1 MKPKDIG
8 ILFALAAFFGSS
20 FLFVRI
26 ASPVVGPYL
35 TSQGRVTFAAL
46 ALLITVLIVRKPT
59 HLKQRWKQYIMIG
72 ALNSAIP
79 FTLVSLAS
87 LHLNA
92 SLLAIINS
100 MTPFFTA
107 LVAWAWMKE
116 RLTPK
121 KMIAIFIGMVGVV
134 ITVGWSPVQLT
145 IEVVIASVCSL
156 LSTVSY
162 GFGGVY
168 AKKTFINITPLP
180 IAFGQM
186 MGASLL
192 LFPLSAVALPES
204 ALSVTPVVAFSLLGL
219 GVFSTAFGY
228 LLYYQLI
235 ASVGPTKT
243 VTVTFLI
250 PLFGMVWGVIFLHEQ
265 ITAGMILG
273 LFIILSSLFLIS
285 DLPLFKKKVVTNR

>member
-1 MKPKDIG
+1 MNTKDIG
-8 ILFALAAFFGSS
+8 VLFALAALFGSS

-26 ASPVVGPYL
+26 ASPVIGPYL
-35 TSQGRVTFAAL
+35 TSQGRVSFGAM
-46 ALLITVLIVRKPT
+46 ALLILVFIIGKPT
-59 HLKQRWKQYIMIG
+59 HFKQRWKQYLIIG

-116 RLTPK
+116 QLTPK
-121 KMIAIFIGMVGVV
+121 KLIGIFLGIIGVT

-145 IEVVIASVCSL
+145 FDVIIASLCSL
-156 LSTVSY
+156 FSTVAY

-168 AKKTFINITPLP
+168 AKKTFRNSTPLP
-180 IAFGQM
+180 IAFGQLV
-186 MGASLL
+186 GATLL
-192 LFPLSAVALPES
+192 LFPLTAATLPDTFPAIS
-204 ALSVTPVVAFSLLGL
+204 PVVASSLIGL
-219 GVFSTAFGY
+219 GVFSTALGY
-228 LLYYQLI
+228 LLYYYLI

-250 PLFGMVWGVIFLHEQ
+250 PLFGMVWGVIFLKEQ
-265 ITAGMILG
+265 ITSGMIVG

-285 DLPLFKKKVVTNR
+285 DIEAFRKKT